1 MDFDL
6 ETGRPI
12 SKICSDTD
20 QIKEYVGERYFKIWD
35 FMIFNF
41 KLEKT
46 ELYVYAIIFAMHKSR
61 GTYFRGS
68 REYLAKWSGSSVRT
82 VATALKSLEEK
93 RYIDKCHRVVNG
105 KKRVVYYINFEMLPT
120 CKTFSSEN
128 YARDVCQRY
137 VRDQEKLGRHVDR
150 DEIYSI
156 IDQSRKYSEEEAH
169 ELAKRYVANRDRQ
182 RKVSV

>member
-1 MDFDL
+1 MDFDI

-12 SKICSDTD
+12 SRICSDTD
-20 QIKEYVGERYFKIWD
+20 QIMEYVGERYFKIWD

-61 GTYFRGS
+61 GTYFSGS
-68 REYLAKWSGSSVRT
+68 REYLAKWSGSSIRT

-93 RYIDKCHRVVNG
+93 RYIDKCHRVVKG

-128 YARDVCQRY
+128 YTRDVCQKYIRE
-137 VRDQEKLGRHVDR
+137 QERLGRHVER
-150 DEIYSI
+150 EEIYSI
-156 IDQSRKYSEEEAH
+156 VEQSRTCSEEEGLEFAR
-169 ELAKRYVANRDRQ
+169 RYVAERDRK
-182 RKVSV
+182 RRASI